1 MIASINSLS
10 AKPVFIFMGAVTFPF
25 QRNFYEAIN
34 CKMLP
39 APDKSKIIPPLSV
52 QKSRSPSPLTSPPLS
67 VIFALNDLELIFQI
81 KID

>member
-10 AKPVFIFMGAVTFPF
+10 AKPVFIFMGAVTFSF

-52 QKSRSPSPLTSPPLS
+52 QKSQSPQHLPLPPLS
-67 VIFALNDLELIFQI
+67 VIFALNDLELIFLI
-81 KID
+81 KIE

>member
-10 AKPVFIFMGAVTFPF
+10 AKPVFIFMGAVTFSF

-39 APDKSKIIPPLSV
+39 EPDRSKIIPPLSV
-52 QKSRSPSPLTSPPLS
+52 QKSQSPQHLPLPPLS
-67 VIFALNDLELIFQI
+67 VIFALNDLELIF
-81 KID
+81 